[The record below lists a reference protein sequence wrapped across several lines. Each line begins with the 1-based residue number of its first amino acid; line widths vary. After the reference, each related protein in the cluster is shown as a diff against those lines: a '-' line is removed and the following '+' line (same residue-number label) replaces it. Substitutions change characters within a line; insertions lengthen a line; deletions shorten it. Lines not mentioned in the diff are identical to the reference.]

1 VPNGPNGEVG
11 LAVPNL
17 AGVAI
22 VTSNDTA
29 YTGLLVKGRQTC
41 VNDVTPKPV
50 TKLIAVLINIVS
62 VLSGR
67 IKVTVKQSTNLG
79 CPTTAQKPV
88 VSAQS
93 RRTPVRMNMTSPV
106 HDGNSRENVTLMP
119 NRCDRLSA
127 NSAKRVASFA
137 KISETFFFVFD
148 KIACCS

>member
-1 VPNGPNGEVG
+1 M
-11 LAVPNL
+11 
-17 AGVAI
+17 AI

-62 VLSGR
+62 VLSGSTYPFSLIVFCITQFSMIFLG

-93 RRTPVRMNMTSPV
+93 RRTPVRTNMTSPV

-119 NRCDRLSA
+119 NRTSYQ
-127 NSAKRVASFA
+127 NF
-137 KISETFFFVFD
+137 
-148 KIACCS
+148 